1 MDLNTDVKVGKRLQ
15 CGSGKPPLIGVGPT
29 EVNGMSYQEGP
40 NIMGDPNEFAIPAT
54 DGEAGGPPNG
64 AATLMVGKTTNK
76 EVNRN
81 PLFGGTPFYSVFIK
95 TYARIKSFLKVDTL
109 LTVKLLKAKIIYTEV
124 LMARSK
130 NFIIDH
136 PSQPNKKLVHACL
149 EGPENGV
156 YVRGRITNK
165 TIIEL
170 PYYWKDLVDE
180 STITVQLQPIGAHQ
194 NIIIKRIGQNQI
206 HLQGHGIPID
216 CFYHVYAERTDI
228 EKLEVEIE

>member
-15 CGSGKPPLIGVGPT
+15 CGSGRPPLMGLGPT
-29 EVNGMSYQEGP
+29 EVNGFSHLEGP
-40 NIMGDPNEFAIPAT
+40 TSIGDDKEFALPAT
-54 DGEAGGPPNG
+54 DGEEGGPPNG
-64 AATLMVGKTTNK
+64 SATLMVGKTTNEDVLK
-76 EVNRN
+76 N

-95 TYARIKSFLKVDTL
+95 TYARIKSFLKIDTL

-149 EGPENGV
+149 EGPENAV

-165 TIIEL
+165 TIIQL

-194 NIIIKRIGQNQI
+194 NIIVKRIGQNEI
-206 HLQGHGIPID
+206 HLQGHGISID
-216 CFYHVYAERTDI
+216 CFYHVYAERKDI
-228 EKLEVEIE
+228 DQLEVEVD